1 MTARPD
7 HRDRDAIAALLGMRD
22 IPPLVDGRRR
32 HATVHAAQPRVDAET
47 RFCVLVVVLED
58 TDQAMRRLRPMV
70 SRVEGIAFDLTA
82 LNAARRAS
90 EVAAHA

>member
-1 MTARPD
+1 
-7 HRDRDAIAALLGMRD
+7 MRD
-22 IPPLVDGRRR
+22 IPPLVESRRR
-32 HATVHAAQPRVDAET
+32 HPTAHTALPRVHAET

-82 LNAARRAS
+82 IDAARRAS